1 MHALRL
7 SVQLLFAVQL
17 LLAGALT
24 ACTSAYVQQSATT
37 VASQIGLNDAISV
50 QHSNERLLSR
60 QSQICLVSG
69 ASDTESGL
77 AVLHAMQ
84 VGFSGYFLAVNV
96 ENEAM
101 DYLRALASNA
111 CADASYLFYVQP
123 QGQPDCADNTQAC
136 PSVNYSQFII
146 TIVSW
151 TDKKLVDRVTV
162 SVKEGFLQAH
172 KSDSERLQKAFGQ
185 LASALSGAP

>member
-7 SVQLLFAVQL
+7 SVQLLLV
-17 LLAGALT
+17 GALT
-24 ACTSAYVQQSATT
+24 ACTPAYVQQSATT
-37 VASQIGLNDAISV
+37 AASQMRLNDAISV

-60 QSQICLVSG
+60 QSQICLVSST
-69 ASDTESGL
+69 SDTESGL

-101 DYLRALASNA
+101 DYLRALASDA
-111 CADASYLFYVQP
+111 CAGASYLFYVQP
-123 QGQPDCADNTQAC
+123 QGQSDCSGNTETC
-136 PSVNYSQFII
+136 PSVNYSQFVI

-162 SVKEGFLQAH
+162 SVKEGLLQAQ